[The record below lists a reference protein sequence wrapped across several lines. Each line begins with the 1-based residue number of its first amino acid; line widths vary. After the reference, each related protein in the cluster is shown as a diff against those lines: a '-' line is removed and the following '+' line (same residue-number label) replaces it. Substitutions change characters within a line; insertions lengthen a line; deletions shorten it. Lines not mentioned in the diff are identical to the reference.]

1 MSAANANA
9 NAAAAPGSVAS
20 HHYFDRDVGLM
31 AVKLLPSEYYVT
43 AGDTVLSTVLGSC
56 VAACLHDMDAGVAGM
71 NHFMLPD
78 DGDADAGKR
87 DAAESMRYGA
97 YAMDVLIR
105 ELVRAG
111 ARRDR
116 LRAKVFG
123 GGAVLANMTTL
134 NIGDRN
140 ADFVLRYLR
149 AERIEIAAQD
159 LRGPHARRV
168 CFLPATGKAIV
179 RKLRAQTEVQSIQR
193 EEGELLRRLSGQRV
207 PPLPDTE
214 RATATTTTTTTSN
227 AAAARVAPVAGTK
240 GSR

>member
-1 MSAANANA
+1 MMASNP
-9 NAAAAPGSVAS
+9 AAPDSVAS

-43 AGDTVLSTVLGSC
+43 SSNTVLSTVLGSC
-56 VAACLHDMDAGVAGM
+56 VAACLHDREAGVAGM

-78 DGDADAGKR
+78 DGEAAGAGTR
-87 DAAESMRYGA
+87 DASESMRYGT
-97 YAMDVLIR
+97 YAMDTLIR

-149 AERIEIAAQD
+149 NERIEVAAQD

-168 CFLPATGKAIV
+168 CFVPATGKAIV
-179 RKLRAQTEVQSIQR
+179 RKLRAQTEVAQVQN
-193 EEGELLRRLSGQRV
+193 EEGELLRRLSG
-207 PPLPDTE
+207 L
-214 RATATTTTTTTSN
+214 RAAP
-227 AAAARVAPVAGTK
+227 AAATK
-240 GSR
+240 GNP